1 MFLKD
6 DFRLKIAKLKV
17 ENTRRIELLKRFPT
31 VSIIH
36 CLTHSIHH
44 CFSKYSPQI
53 RFIMTK
59 LKKIFVLDTNVILH
73 DFKSIQNFQENDV
86 VIPITVLEELDK
98 FKKGN
103 DLINFHAREFARK
116 LDKISGDS
124 LFKDG
129 VSLGKDLGK
138 LFVETGKEFSEKMKT
153 SFHENI
159 PDHRILA
166 IAEHFHKKHNDQ
178 KVILVSKDINLRM
191 KAKSLG
197 ILAEDYK
204 NDQVQDLEDVLSL
217 GISTIENFSDDKIAE
232 LYKNTPG
239 IPEEEFGLKQKITGH
254 EYLILKGNTSSALAH
269 YDPVEKTFKRVE
281 KPNAYGIYP
290 RNAEQ
295 AFCLHALLDPKINL
309 VAITGRAGTG
319 KTLLALA
326 AALQQIDAYDQIF
339 LARPIV
345 ALANKD
351 LGYLPGDAKEK
362 IGPYMQPLF
371 DNLNVIKYK
380 YNIHSKEYLKIDEL
394 IKEEKLQITP
404 LAYIRGRSLSNTF
417 FIVDEAQNLTP
428 HEIKT
433 IITRAGEGT
442 KMIFTGDVE
451 QIDSPYLDR
460 KSNGLAYLSDRMKG
474 QEIFA
479 HVNLIK
485 GERSQL
491 AELASN
497 LL

>member
-1 MFLKD
+1 M
-6 DFRLKIAKLKV
+6 A
-17 ENTRRIELLKRFPT
+17 
-31 VSIIH
+31 
-36 CLTHSIHH
+36 
-44 CFSKYSPQI
+44 
-53 RFIMTK
+53 K

-73 DFKSIQNFQENDV
+73 DFNSIYNFEENDV

-103 DLINFHAREFARK
+103 DQINYHAREFTRE
-116 LDKISGDS
+116 LDRISGDL
-124 LFKDG
+124 LFTKG
-129 VSLGKDLGK
+129 VPLGNKLGK
-138 LFVETGKEFSEKMKT
+138 LSVETGKEFSVQMKN
-153 SFHENI
+153 SFQENI

-166 IAEHFHKKHNDQ
+166 IAEYLHNETKRK
-178 KVILVSKDINLRM
+178 KVILVTKDINLRM

-197 ILAEDYK
+197 IPAEDYK
-204 NDQVQDLEDVLSL
+204 NDQVKDLEDVINL
-217 GISTIENFSDDKIAE
+217 GITTIENFDDAKISQ
-232 LYKNTPG
+232 LYKSHEG
-239 IPEEEFGLKQKITGH
+239 ILEEDLGFEKTINGH
-254 EYLILKGNTSSALAH
+254 EYFILKNNSSSALAH
-269 YDPVEKTFKRVE
+269 FDPVEKTMSRVE

-295 AFCLHALLDPKINL
+295 TFSMHALLDPKISL
-309 VAITGRAGTG
+309 VALTGRAGTG

-326 AALQQIDAYDQIF
+326 TALQQIDMYDQIF

-345 ALANKD
+345 ALADKD

-371 DNLNVIKYK
+371 DNLSVIKHK
-380 YNIHSKEYLKIDEL
+380 FNIHSKEYLKIDEL
-394 IKEEKLQITP
+394 LKDDRLQITP

-442 KMIFTGDVE
+442 KMIFTGDIE
-451 QIDSPYLDR
+451 QIDSPYLDK

-474 QEIFA
+474 QDIFA
-479 HVNLIK
+479 HVNLLK
-485 GERSQL
+485 GERSHL
-491 AELASN
+491 ADLASS

>member
-1 MFLKD
+1 M
-6 DFRLKIAKLKV
+6 A
-17 ENTRRIELLKRFPT
+17 
-31 VSIIH
+31 
-36 CLTHSIHH
+36 
-44 CFSKYSPQI
+44 
-53 RFIMTK
+53 K

-73 DFKSIQNFQENDV
+73 DFNSIYNFEENDV
-86 VIPITVLEELDK
+86 IIPITVLEELDK

-103 DLINFHAREFARK
+103 DQINFHAREFSRE
-116 LDKISGDS
+116 LDRISGDK
-124 LFKDG
+124 LFTDG
-129 VSLGKDLGK
+129 VNLGKGLGN
-138 LFVETGKEFSEKMKT
+138 LFIETGKEFSQEMKT
-153 SFHENI
+153 SFQENI

-166 IAEHFHKKHNDQ
+166 ITEHIFKQYKRK

-197 ILAEDYK
+197 IPAEDYK
-204 NDQVQDLEDVLSL
+204 NDQVQDLDDVISL
-217 GISTIENFSDDKIAE
+217 GITTLENFDDAKIST
-232 LYKNTPG
+232 LYKSNEG
-239 IPEEEFGLKQKITGH
+239 IPEDEFNESIPNGH
-254 EYLILKGNTSSALAH
+254 EYYILKGASSSALAH
-269 YDPVEKTFKRVE
+269 FDPIEKLITRVE
-281 KPNAYGIYP
+281 KPNAYGIFP

-295 AFCLHALLDPKINL
+295 TFSMHALLDTKISL
-309 VAITGRAGTG
+309 VALTGRAGTG

-326 AALQQIDAYDQIF
+326 TALAQIDMYDQIF

-351 LGYLPGDAKEK
+351 LGYLPGDANEK

-371 DNLNVIKYK
+371 DNLSVIKHK
-380 YNIHSKEYLKIDEL
+380 FNIHSKEYLKIDEL
-394 IKEEKLQITP
+394 LKDDRLQITP

-442 KMIFTGDVE
+442 KMIFTGDIE
-451 QIDSPYLDR
+451 QIDSPYLDK

-474 QEIFA
+474 QDIFA

-485 GERSQL
+485 GERSHL